1 MNREASMQVD
11 KITIRSLSRLGARGT
26 FGLAMLEVPAIQPA
40 VRVLT
45 ADLSTTSGLDRFKD
59 QYPDLFYNV
68 GIAEQNMVG
77 IAAGLAKEGFFPFIS
92 TFANFA
98 AMRSYEPIR
107 LNLGYMGFNIKV
119 VGIASGMAMG
129 LFGNTHY
136 GIEDVALMRSVPGDM
151 MVLSPSDCLEV
162 YKTIL
167 ACAQLD
173 APAYIRLTGTANCP
187 VVYKEDYSFEIGRA
201 IRLREGKNLAILAT
215 GSMVYESLQAAK
227 ILEEKGVNC
236 SVYNFHTIK
245 PLDLEAL
252 ADICLRNDLVVTVEE
267 HSIVGGFGSAV
278 AEYLVQQ
285 DKRPKQLCI
294 GLPSKFG
301 HAGNYPY
308 LLDTYGLRGEP
319 IAERIL
325 TAYRG

>member
-1 MNREASMQVD
+1 MQID

-26 FGLAMLEVPAIQPA
+26 FGLAMLEVPALQPS

-45 ADLSTTSGLDRFKD
+45 ADLSTTSGLDRFRE
-59 QYPDLFYNV
+59 QYPELFYNV

-77 IAAGLAKEGFFPFIS
+77 IAAGLAKEGFSPFIS

-107 LNLGYMGFNIKV
+107 LNLGYMGFNVKV
-119 VGIASGMAMG
+119 VGIASGMSMG

-136 GIEDVALMRSVPGDM
+136 GIEDIALMRSVPGNM

-167 ACAQLD
+167 ACAMSD
-173 APAYIRLTGTANCP
+173 TPAYIRLTGTANCP
-187 VVYKEDYSFEIGRA
+187 VVYKEDYPFELGKA
-201 IRLREGKNLAILAT
+201 IRLKEGREISILAT
-215 GSMVYESLQAAK
+215 GSMVYESLKASK
-227 ILEEKGVNC
+227 ILEENGFHC

-245 PLDLEAL
+245 PLDEDVLESIRL
-252 ADICLRNDLVVTVEE
+252 ENKLVVTVEE
-267 HSIVGGFGSAV
+267 HSVVGGFGSAI
-278 AEYLVQQ
+278 AEYMMQQ
-285 DKRPKQLCI
+285 DIKPKQLFI
-294 GLPSKFG
+294 GLPPQFG

-308 LLDTYGLRGEP
+308 LLDTYGLRGES
-319 IAERIL
+319 IAKRIMEMYKGGIL
-325 TAYRG
+325 

>member
-1 MNREASMQVD
+1 MKID
-11 KITIRSLSRLGARGT
+11 KIAIRTLSRLGARGT

-45 ADLSTTSGLDRFKD
+45 ADLSTTSGLDRFKE
-59 QYPDLFYNV
+59 QHPDLFLNV

-77 IAAGLAKEGFFPFIS
+77 IAAGLAKEGFFPYLS

-107 LNLGYMGFNIKV
+107 LNLGYMGFNVKI

-136 GIEDVALMRSVPGDM
+136 GIEDIALMRSVPGNM

-167 ACAQLD
+167 ACAKSGV
-173 APAYIRLTGTANCP
+173 PAYIRLTGTANCP
-187 VVYKEDYSFEIGRA
+187 VVYKEDYLFELGKA
-201 IRLREGKNLAILAT
+201 IKLREGKRIAILAT
-215 GSMVYESLQAAK
+215 GSMVYESIQATK
-227 ILEEKGVNC
+227 ILEEKGIDC
-236 SVYNFHTIK
+236 SLYNFHTIK
-245 PLDLEAL
+245 PLDQNVL
-252 ADICLRNDLVVTVEE
+252 DIICRENDLIVTVEE
-267 HSIVGGFGSAV
+267 HSVVGGFGSAV
-278 AEYLVQQ
+278 AEYMIQQ
-285 DKRPKQLCI
+285 DINPRQLFI
-294 GLPSKFG
+294 GLPPRFG

-308 LLDTYGLRGEP
+308 LLDTYGLRGES
-319 IAERIL
+319 IAKRIMEIYKGGIL
-325 TAYRG
+325 

>member
-1 MNREASMQVD
+1 MQVD

-26 FGLAMLEVPAIQPA
+26 FGLAMLEVPAIQPN

-45 ADLSTTSGLDRFKD
+45 ADLSTTSGLDRFKE
-59 QYPDLFYNV
+59 QYPNLFYNV

-77 IAAGLAKEGFFPFIS
+77 IAAGLAKEGFYPFIS

-107 LNLGYMGFNIKV
+107 LNLGYMGFNVKV

-136 GIEDVALMRSVPGDM
+136 GIEDIALMRSVPGNM

-167 ACAQLD
+167 ACAGMD
-173 APAYIRLTGTANCP
+173 VPAYIRLTGTANCP
-187 VVYKEDYSFEIGRA
+187 VVYKEDYVFEIGKA
-201 IRLREGKNLAILAT
+201 IKLREGKSIAILAT

-227 ILEEKGVNC
+227 ILEEKGLDC

-245 PLDLEAL
+245 PLDKGSLEE
-252 ADICLRNDLVVTVEE
+252 ICLRNELVVTVEE
-267 HSIVGGFGSAV
+267 HSMVGGFGSAV
-278 AEYLVQQ
+278 AEYIVQHE
-285 DKRPKQLCI
+285 KRPKQLII

-308 LLDTYGLRGEP
+308 LLDIYGLRGKS
-319 IAERIL
+319 IANRIL
-325 TAYRG
+325 TTFKGGTL